1 VRNWPRL
8 LSQCKRYALEYP
20 SVLTELIEAS
30 CLKPGGTVELVD
42 MDLNYTS
49 DDGSVTEANSLK
61 LFVEDI
67 TEAASSVGISLKIAD
82 KFFDLLEEAG
92 FVNIE
97 KEVFELPMGPWSKD
111 KRLKEVGLFH
121 REQFLQGLHGIALGL
136 LGRVSGWSHDE
147 IQVCIAIIRKDIQ
160 NAAIHGY
167 WYK

>member
-8 LSQCKRYALEYP
+8 LSQCKRYVLEYP
-20 SVLTELIEAS
+20 SILTGLIEAS
-30 CLKPGGTVELVD
+30 CLKTGGTVELVD
-42 MDLNYTS
+42 MDWNYTS

-61 LFVEDI
+61 LFVEDV

-82 KFFDLLEEAG
+82 QFFNLLEEAG
-92 FVNIE
+92 FVNVK
-97 KEVFELPMGPWSKD
+97 KETFKLPMGPWPKD

-136 LGRVSGWSHDE
+136 LGRVSGRSQDE
-147 IQVCIAIIRKDIQ
+147 IQVCNAIVRKDIQ

>member
-1 VRNWPRL
+1 VRNWPKL
-8 LSQCKRYALEYP
+8 LSQCKRYALECP
-20 SVLTELIEAS
+20 FVPTGLIEAS
-30 CLKPGGTVELVD
+30 CLKTGGTVELVD
-42 MDLNYTS
+42 MDWNYTS

-82 KFFDLLEEAG
+82 EFFNLLEAAG
-92 FVNIE
+92 FANIE
-97 KEVFELPMGPWSKD
+97 KETFKLPMGPWPKD

-136 LGRVSGWSHDE
+136 LGRASRWSQDE
-147 IQVCIAIIRKDIQ
+147 IQVCIAIVRKDVQ

-167 WYK
+167 WHK

>member
-20 SVLTELIEAS
+20 SVLTGLIEAS
-30 CLKPGGTVELVD
+30 CLKPGGTVELVE
-42 MDLNYTS
+42 MDFSYAS

-67 TEAASSVGISLKIAD
+67 TEAAANVGISLKIAD
-82 KFFDLLEEAG
+82 EFFDLLEEAG

-97 KEVFELPMGPWSKD
+97 KEVFKLPMGPWPED
-111 KRLKEVGLFH
+111 KRLREVGLFH

-147 IQVCIAIIRKDIQ
+147 IQVCIAIVRKDIQ

-167 WYK
+167 WCK